1 VPECEQRDRQFGP
14 VGIGG
19 GAQRIRFADGQP
31 EHVDRYRRHRHC
43 RFGDMPA
50 DRSGVRNG
58 RVSVL
63 DSRSFGD
70 DREEWRRNGP

>member
-19 GAQRIRFADGQP
+19 GAQRVSVAEHPVELADR
-31 EHVDRYRRHRHC
+31 DRRHKHC
-43 RFGDMPA
+43 RFRDMPA
-50 DRSGVRNG
+50 DRLVVRNG

-70 DREEWRRNGP
+70 DREE